1 MTTKK
6 ELRSY
11 DGPDR
16 IVPAMEMAIK
26 FQHEPEC
33 LINLNSGIT
42 GIDKLC
48 GGFRDGEL
56 ITISGYT
63 KNGKTLLA
71 QTLTAAFASQGSFP
85 LWFSYEVPVRQFL
98 RQFPTVPHLFI
109 PMELKANAMDWVEDR
124 ILEALQKFNCRCVF
138 IDHLHFLFD
147 LGRSRN
153 PSLDIGQ
160 VIRRLKGMAIKHEII
175 IFLLCHTQQPKEG
188 DEGLSYEKIRD
199 SSFVAQE
206 SDCVIM
212 IARTPDSDPCHAVAR
227 VEFHRRTGV
236 MKEKVYLEKRG
247 WWLTERREEERDEDQ
262 GYKKHR
268 NGNSR

>member
-6 ELRSY
+6 DLATYE
-11 DGPDR
+11 GPDR
-16 IVPAMEMAIK
+16 IVPAMEMAIRY
-26 FQHEPEC
+26 QNEPEYM
-33 LINLNSGIT
+33 LMLNSGIPT
-42 GIDKLC
+42 LDKHT

-71 QTLTAAFASQGSFP
+71 QTLTAAFIKQKCFP
-85 LWFSYEVPVRQFL
+85 LWFSFEVPTRQFL
-98 RQFPTVPHLFI
+98 RQFPTVPHLFL
-109 PMELKANAMDWVEDR
+109 PLELKANAMDWLEDR
-124 ILEALQKFNCRCVF
+124 IIEALQKFNCRCVF

-160 VIRRLKGMAIKHEII
+160 VIRRLKGMTIKHEII

-206 SDCVIM
+206 SDSVIM
-212 IARTPDSDPCHAVAR
+212 IARTPEQNQSHAVAR

-236 MKEKVYLEKRG
+236 MKEKVLLEKVG
-247 WWLTERREEERDEDQ
+247 WWLTEREYEPDDDQ
-262 GYKKHR
+262 GHR
-268 NGNSR
+268 SRRSRG